1 MRCFVSIHIIRLE
14 LEVEMVVTTPTMTL
28 QTWRNGIHII
38 KRVYSSLF
46 VIQSA
51 VQGEVLRKIRL
62 GRGQEAA
69 EKTISG
75 ATKWRYAISVP
86 LAASALVG
94 DQNA

>member
-1 MRCFVSIHIIRLE
+1 MSIHIIRSE
-14 LEVEMVVTTPTMTL
+14 LEVEMVVTTPGMNL

-38 KRVYSSLF
+38 KRVYGPLI

-62 GRGQEAA
+62 GRGQEAP
-69 EKTISG
+69 EDSISG
-75 ATKWRYAISVP
+75 ATKWRYAISAP